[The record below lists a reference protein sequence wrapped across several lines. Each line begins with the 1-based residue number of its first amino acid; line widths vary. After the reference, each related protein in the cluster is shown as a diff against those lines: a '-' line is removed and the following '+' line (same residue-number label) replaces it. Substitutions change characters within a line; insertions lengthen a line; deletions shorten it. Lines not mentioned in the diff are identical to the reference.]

1 MRKECLAIS
10 EICGACA
17 ENNQASFV
25 PCLRACDNCLRDRK
39 QCEKCAILVLT
50 TDCEEGNKK
59 AMALIW
65 NMQEDNTID
74 PAFKYVLFFPDSV
87 QVGKSL
93 KCSFCKWF
101 ILLNGE
107 IGCLYKL

>member
-1 MRKECLAIS
+1 
-10 EICGACA
+10 
-17 ENNQASFV
+17 
-25 PCLRACDNCLRDRK
+25 
-39 QCEKCAILVLT
+39 
-50 TDCEEGNKK
+50 
-59 AMALIW
+59 MALIW